1 MKKISLPEAT
11 DKIDDAYIE
20 RAIEID
26 SAEKLRQ
33 AMFTERMKKTRLMTR
48 RLATAAACLCIV
60 TAGMLML
67 RRTSVDNPAEV
78 SEPGNVMM
86 GNPITDVESYDE
98 LERYMGYKVPRL

>member
-48 RLATAAACLCIV
+48 C
-60 TAGMLML
+60 
-67 RRTSVDNPAEV
+67 TSP
-78 SEPGNVMM
+78 
-86 GNPITDVESYDE
+86 
-98 LERYMGYKVPRL
+98 

>member
-33 AMFTERMKKTRLMTR
+33 AMFTERMKKNEADDETTCHRCRLP
-48 RLATAAACLCIV
+48 LHSDGGNAHA
-60 TAGMLML
+60 
-67 RRTSVDNPAEV
+67 
-78 SEPGNVMM
+78 SENIG
-86 GNPITDVESYDE
+86 
-98 LERYMGYKVPRL
+98 